1 MAKKEKPI
9 KWENN
14 PDFLNWMLSM
24 EYARETPKGITPM
37 LSLGCVL
44 YMYEAW
50 CACWVQSAAMR
61 GWPQ

>member
-1 MAKKEKPI
+1 MVKEGEQI
-9 KWENN
+9 KWQNN
-14 PDFLNWMLSM
+14 TDFISWMLAM
-24 EYARETPKGITPM
+24 EYVVDTPKGIKPHLT
-37 LSLGCVL
+37 LGCVL